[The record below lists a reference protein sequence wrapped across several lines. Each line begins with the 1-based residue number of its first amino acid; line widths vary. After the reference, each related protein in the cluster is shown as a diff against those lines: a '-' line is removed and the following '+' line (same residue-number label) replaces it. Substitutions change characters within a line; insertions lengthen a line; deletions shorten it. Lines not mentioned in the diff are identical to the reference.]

1 VGERQLVCS
10 ASSTAAVALG
20 DPSCAGR
27 RMPCGSHAKPPLVG
41 ENVAVCCDFFAGE
54 DVGDKRTI
62 DGDIARLF
70 ESEGDAE
77 GDAVGDAA
85 GLEEITADDGAEAL
99 GEVGLGA
106 ATCTTCWTGDVAPSG
121 ITGLSFCFG
130 VTGNLCPKLGMTE
143 FATIGDSLP
152 KSTLRLRA
160 AGDCGEHGATGTAE
174 RSGVGDLALCLFA
187 VVVAA
192 QAKLGCSLPLMTS
205 SSTLAIACFK
215 SPALPQ
221 GELYSPSEGPSQES
235 DAGQIF
241 CSLGIG
247 M

>member
-1 VGERQLVCS
+1 MV
-10 ASSTAAVALG
+10 
-20 DPSCAGR
+20 
-27 RMPCGSHAKPPLVG
+27 CGSHAKPPLLG
-41 ENVAVCCDFFAGE
+41 ENVAVCCNFFAGE
-54 DVGDKRTI
+54 DVGDKRAI

-70 ESEGDAE
+70 ASE

-99 GEVGLGA
+99 GDLGLGA
-106 ATCTTCWTGDVAPSG
+106 ANCTACWRGDVAPSG

-130 VTGNLCPKLGMTE
+130 VTGNLCPKLGMSE

-160 AGDCGEHGATGTAE
+160 AGDCGEHGAATEE
-174 RSGVGDLALCLFA
+174 RSGVGDLALSLFGE
-187 VVVAA
+187 VVAA
-192 QAKLGCSLPLMTS
+192 QAKLGCSLPLMIS

-221 GELYSPSEGPSQES
+221 GELYSPSGGPSQES
-235 DAGQIF
+235 DTGQIV